1 MESLKDIKG
10 LVIIP
15 DYSWMVFLSIILC
28 IVGILGWFLWKMKSP
43 QKVLTP
49 KEEALVFLK
58 TVSME
63 DAKEC
68 AYALSQW
75 GALLVDDTNKAQFE
89 ALQEKLSY
97 YKYRSYEAPL
107 KVKEKVLWQQFLGM
121 NDADI

>member
-1 MESLKDIKG
+1 MEELKDIKS
-10 LVIIP
+10 LVAIA
-15 DYSWMVFLSIILC
+15 DFSWIVLLSSVVS
-28 IVGILGWFLWKMKSP
+28 IVGILGWLLWKSKHP
-43 QKVLTP
+43 KKALTP
-49 KEEALVFLK
+49 KEEALLFLK

-63 DAKEC
+63 DAKAC

-75 GALLVDDTNKAQFE
+75 GALLVDDTNQAEFE

-121 NDADI
+121 YDADI

>member
-10 LVIIP
+10 LVSIP
-15 DYSWMVFLSIILC
+15 DFSWMVLLIIILC
-28 IVGILGWFLWKMKSP
+28 ILGIFGWFLWKMRSP
-43 QKVLTP
+43 QKMLTP
-49 KEEALVFLK
+49 KEEALIFLK

-75 GALLVDDTNKAQFE
+75 GALIVDDTNRAQFE
-89 ALQEKLSY
+89 ILQDELSY

-107 KVKEKVLWQQFLGM
+107 KVKEKVLWQAFLGM
-121 NDADI
+121 NDVHV